1 MRKIDTKHLLNVGI
15 IVAIFVGTATNI
27 AVLSNSMRQLHHA
40 ASGLRQST
48 IVREK
53 IFTAI
58 SSTILVEN
66 IQQRYMMIGDPGD
79 AALYQNVR
87 QDAYDS
93 ISEIRTVIQAQ
104 TVTAKQIDQVPR
116 VLESRLTEIDQAMA
130 LATAGKKAAAIDLI
144 QKSTSRQFTEKR
156 KALVLGV
163 ISAEQNLT
171 TDLENEYAGA
181 LKQATVSFFIFIFE
195 AIAVG
200 ILLFVLPRRELRK
213 QQKTSEQLATYAR
226 DLDQSMADLTRERN
240 EVSRL
245 NKASN
250 YLQSCNSFSELT
262 EVAAPLLERLF
273 EGSAG
278 ALHTFAPSRNQLDTL
293 VSWGEV
299 QFAPYLTPQ
308 QCWGLRLG
316 QAHVHHENAPTPIC
330 RHLESCNG
338 ANETLCLPL
347 IAHGETLGLLSLV
360 YHNTQAV
367 QASSPDLMRFA
378 EMVSHQIGLTIA
390 NIRLRDSLNEQSIRD
405 PLTGLFNRR
414 YLDIVAEKEISKALR
429 HSRPLGLVM
438 FDIDHFKKFNDLHG
452 HLAGDTALIAVAKFA
467 QAHLRET
474 DWVFRFGG
482 EEFMVLMT
490 ETQSADALAR
500 IDQLREAIS
509 QLTLSHEGVGL
520 PNVTI
525 SAGLAMLEDSP
536 RTTQALIEAADAA
549 LYKAKQAGRNCVKL
563 AA

>member
-1 MRKIDTKHLLNVGI
+1 MKKIDTKHLLNVGI

-40 ASGLRQST
+40 ANGLRQST
-48 IVREK
+48 LVREK
-53 IFTAI
+53 IFAAI
-58 SSTILVEN
+58 SHTVLVEN
-66 IQQRYMMIGDPGD
+66 IQQRYIMTGDVGD
-79 AALYQNVR
+79 AAEYQNVR
-87 QDAYDS
+87 HDAYDN
-93 ISEIRTVIQAQ
+93 ISDIRTVIQAK
-104 TVTAKQIDQVPR
+104 TATSRQIDQVTS
-116 VLESRLTEIDQAMA
+116 VLESRLAEIDKAMT

-144 QKSTSRQFTEKR
+144 QKSTSRQFMEKR
-156 KALVLGV
+156 KALVAGV
-163 ISAEQNLT
+163 ISAEQGLT
-171 TDLENEYAGA
+171 TYLENEYASA
-181 LKQATVSFFIFIFE
+181 LKQATVSFIIFILE
-195 AIAVG
+195 AIGVG
-200 ILLFVLPRRELRK
+200 LLLFVLPRRELRK
-213 QQKTSEQLATYAR
+213 QQRTSEQLATYAR

-245 NKASN
+245 NNASN
-250 YLQSCNSFSELT
+250 YLQSCNSFAELT
-262 EVAAPLLERLF
+262 EVAAPLLGRLF

-293 VSWGEV
+293 VTWGEV
-299 QFAPYLTPQ
+299 EFVPYLTPQ

-330 RHLESCNG
+330 RHLDACNG

-360 YHNTQAV
+360 YKNTQAV

-467 QAHLRET
+467 QAYLRET

-490 ETQSADALAR
+490 ETQAKDALTR

-549 LYKAKQAGRNCVKL
+549 LYKAKQTGRNCVKL

>member
-1 MRKIDTKHLLNVGI
+1 LRNFDTKNLLNVGI
-15 IVAIFVGTATNI
+15 ILVIFVGTATNI

-48 IVREK
+48 LVREK
-53 IFTAI
+53 TFTAI
-58 SSTILVEN
+58 SNTILVEN
-66 IQQRYMMIGDPGD
+66 IQQRYIMIGDPGD

-87 QDAYDS
+87 QDAYDN
-93 ISEIRTVIQAQ
+93 ISDVRTIIQAK
-104 TVTAKQIDQVPR
+104 TATTRQIDQIPN
-116 VLESRLTEIDQAMA
+116 VLESRLTEIDKAMA

-144 QKSTSRQFTEKR
+144 QKSTSRQFMEKR
-156 KALVLGV
+156 KALVAEV
-163 ISAEQNLT
+163 ISAEQDLT
-171 TDLENEYAGA
+171 TELENEYASA
-181 LKQATVSFFIFIFE
+181 LKHATVSFIIFVLE
-195 AIAVG
+195 AVVVG

-213 QQKTSEQLATYAR
+213 QQRTAEQLATYAR

-250 YLQSCNSFSELT
+250 YLQSCNSFAELT
-262 EVAAPLLERLF
+262 EVAAPLLGCLF

-293 VSWGEV
+293 VTWGEA

-330 RHLESCNG
+330 RHLDTCNG

-347 IAHGETLGLLSLV
+347 IANGETLGLLSLV
-360 YHNTQAV
+360 YQNTQAV

-452 HLAGDTALIAVAKFA
+452 HLAGDTVLIAVAKFA
-467 QAHLRET
+467 QAYLRET

-490 ETQSADALAR
+490 ETKGKDALAR

-549 LYKAKQAGRNCVKL
+549 LYKAKQAGRNCVRL